1 MVAGVF
7 FAGGCTLFAGSMHTF
22 AKDGVRRE
30 FWAARFCNV
39 PHSANIWL
47 TPVAQSFME
56 VSPELNRAMQCAKQM
71 IAGFNTNVQ
80 AGFARTS

>member
-1 MVAGVF
+1 
-7 FAGGCTLFAGSMHTF
+7 MHTF

-39 PHSANIWL
+39 LHSANIWL

-56 VSPELNRAMQCAKQM
+56 VSPELNRAMQCAKQ
-71 IAGFNTNVQ
+71 I
-80 AGFARTS
+80 